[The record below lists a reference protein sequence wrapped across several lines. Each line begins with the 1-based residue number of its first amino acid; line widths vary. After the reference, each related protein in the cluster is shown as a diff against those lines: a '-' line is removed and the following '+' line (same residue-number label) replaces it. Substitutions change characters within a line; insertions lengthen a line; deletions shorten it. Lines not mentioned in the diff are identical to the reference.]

1 MGAGAGAVKLGL
13 LCADDAFCRA
23 MLASLS
29 KMMFGTA
36 ELADGADGAAGL
48 LPGPSEASRLGG
60 GLPGGVVEA
69 FVSLGAFSLSLN
81 ELTMEA
87 GNVWP
92 FSQISTSFLIF
103 SYEQPCV

>member
-1 MGAGAGAVKLGL
+1 
-13 LCADDAFCRA
+13 

-36 ELADGADGAAGL
+36 EVADGADGAAGL

-69 FVSLGAFSLSLN
+69 S
-81 ELTMEA
+81 A
-87 GNVWP
+87 GRAAVRAIP
-92 FSQISTSFLIF
+92 R
-103 SYEQPCV
+103 